1 LEHALLENSNDE
13 KIRSLVR
20 QQPLADQVFDIINE
34 RIVAGTYS
42 AGNQL
47 PTEGQLADELGVS
60 RSTIRMAISKLQDR
74 NMVQRRQGVGTY
86 VRELIKIPNP
96 LDEFIDFSYLIKQTG
111 YQPGYRTYA
120 KIVELNDDML
130 DVLQLPSGSLVLD
143 QRKIFTA
150 DDDPF
155 IYVINHIPVWV
166 FEDAIS
172 HEEALKPDLTDPFVE
187 FFELTCRQKISHF
200 VLTVRADIY
209 ENIDPP
215 TELVNDGPH
224 TPVLVV
230 DETGFNE
237 DDQPIVHSREFH
249 PGNWMTFQLIRRLGN
264 HYYSDTI

>member
-1 LEHALLENSNDE
+1 LEHPLFEHSKDE
-13 KIRSLVR
+13 KIKSLVR
-20 QQPLADQVFDIINE
+20 QQPLADQVFEIIEE
-34 RIVAGTYS
+34 RIASGAYPADS
-42 AGNQL
+42 QI

-96 LDEFIDFSYLIKQTG
+96 LDEFIDFVYLIRQTG
-111 YQPGYRTYA
+111 YEPGYHTYA
-120 KIVELNDDML
+120 KIIEPAADML
-130 DVLQLPSGSLVLD
+130 EVLQLPSESLVLD
-143 QRKIFTA
+143 QRKVFTA
-150 DDDPF
+150 DGDPF

-172 HEEALKPDLTDPFVE
+172 HEEALKPDLTEKFAE
-187 FFELTCRQKISHF
+187 FFDLTCGQKISHF

-230 DETGFNE
+230 DETGFNR
-237 DDQPIVHSREFH
+237 DGQPIVHSREFH
-249 PGNWMTFQLIRRLGN
+249 PGNWMTFQLIRRLGKQ
-264 HYYSDTI
+264 Y